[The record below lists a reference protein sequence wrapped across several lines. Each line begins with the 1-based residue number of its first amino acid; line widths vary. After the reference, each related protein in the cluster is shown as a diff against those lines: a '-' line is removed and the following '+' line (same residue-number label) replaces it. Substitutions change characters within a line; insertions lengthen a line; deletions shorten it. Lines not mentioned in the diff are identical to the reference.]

1 MVSPP
6 RWIIAS
12 NRLPYSYDADTHAL
26 QLSSGGLV
34 TAITGI
40 HGDEEKVWVGAVLSS
55 EIDHWRHADVP
66 ASKHLAIDMVEVED
80 QTYDRYY
87 NGFSNDVLWPLF
99 HYLSERVQFRHD
111 DWRAYQTVNRLFAE
125 KIAQIA
131 KPNDLIWIHDFHLML
146 VPSYLKALRDDLTIG
161 WFLHIPFPS
170 SELFME
176 LPVREALLEG
186 VLQSDLAGFHDYG
199 YVRHFSSTV
208 KRILGVDTNL
218 FAITY
223 EQHQTVLGVFPVS
236 IDYHYFATAAEST
249 AVQALAKRYQLT
261 DFVFLGVDRLDY
273 TKGVE
278 FKLESF
284 YCLLKS
290 KPELHGKVSLI
301 QVAVPTRQDVEAY
314 AQLRTR
320 VEQLVSEING
330 QYATPTWTPIHY
342 LYHSVSFDEL
352 LALYRAASSLVVSS
366 RRDGMNLVALEY
378 IASQSLADPGT
389 VMLSEFAGAK
399 SLLSRSVSIN
409 PHDIEGTALQMA
421 CVMLLT
427 VDERRAAIQQM
438 QDFLQH
444 YTATDWGQSF
454 MTKLM
459 QVDQLQK
466 SHYPV
471 LVYQLPSFA
480 DTLQAIFADQS
491 PCLVLDYDGTLV
503 GICQHPSEAAITNKV
518 RSIITKL
525 VQYGCMVLIISGR
538 DQAFLAEQFAGLPV
552 YLAAEHGAMFYD
564 QVTWRCLVS
573 QDIATWYQHTL
584 EIMSYY
590 TKLVPESLI
599 EDKSFG
605 LAWHYRQS
613 PAAFAQYQAL
623 KLSDELQQGLFGTSA
638 RIVHGKKVLEVCAIE
653 ANKGVFLQW
662 FLKHY
667 HPQAVGLIMGDD
679 RTDEDMFS
687 VADPERM
694 VSIKVGL
701 GMSSAQYRLPNQGD
715 VLKLLQ
721 LLS

>member
-1 MVSPP
+1 MSP

-12 NRLPYSYDADTHAL
+12 NRLPYAFNTDTHEL
-26 QLSSGGLV
+26 EMSNGGLV

-55 EIDHWRHADVP
+55 EIEHWRQ
-66 ASKHLAIDMVEVED
+66 SKIPHSKSLSVDMVEVED
-80 QTYDRYY
+80 NAYDHYY

-111 DWRAYQTVNRLFAE
+111 DWHAYQVVNRLFAE
-125 KIAQIA
+125 KIAAIA
-131 KPNDLIWIHDFHLML
+131 QPNDLIWIHDFHLML

-176 LPVREALLEG
+176 LPVRETLLEG

-199 YVRHFSSTV
+199 YVRHFSNAV

-218 FAITY
+218 FSITY
-223 EQHQTVLGVFPVS
+223 QQHQTTLGVFPVS
-236 IDYHYFATAAEST
+236 IDYDQFSSS
-249 AVQALAKRYQLT
+249 AKSDVVKSLSQQYQLT

-278 FKLESF
+278 LKLESF
-284 YCLLKS
+284 YRLLKAH
-290 KPELHGKVSLI
+290 PELHGKVSLI

-314 AQLRTR
+314 IQLRTR

-330 QYATPTWTPIHY
+330 QYATPNWTPIHY
-342 LYHSVSFDEL
+342 LYHGVNFEEL
-352 LALYRAASSLVVSS
+352 IALYRAASCLVVSS
-366 RRDGMNLVALEY
+366 RRDGMNLVSLEY
-378 IASQSLADPGT
+378 IASQSLDNPGI

-399 SLLSRSVSIN
+399 ALLSKAVSIN
-409 PHDIEGTALQMA
+409 PHDIEGTAQQMVR
-421 CVMLLT
+421 VMSFTLN
-427 VDERRAAIQQM
+427 ERCAAIQQM
-438 QDFLQH
+438 QAFLQD

-454 MTKLM
+454 MTKLK

-466 SHYPV
+466 SYHPV
-471 LVYQLPSFA
+471 QVDQISMFA
-480 DTLQAIFADQS
+480 RKLHEKFSGQS

-503 GICQHPSEAAITNKV
+503 GICQHPSEAIINRAMHSAIA
-518 RSIITKL
+518 R
-525 VQYGCMVLIISGR
+525 LIDQGYTIVIVSGR
-538 DQAFLAEQFAGLPV
+538 DQDFLAEQFNGLPV
-552 YLAAEHGAMFYD
+552 YLAAEHGAMFFD
-564 QVTWRCLVS
+564 KSSWQCLAS
-573 QDIATWYQHTL
+573 QDKSIWYQHTL

-590 TKLVPESLI
+590 TKLVPESFI
-599 EDKSFG
+599 EEKNFG

-623 KLSDELQQGLFGTSA
+623 KLSDELQQGLFATAA
-638 RIVHGKKVLEVCAIE
+638 RIVHGKKVIEVCATE

-662 FLKHY
+662 FLQQY
-667 HPQAVGLIMGDD
+667 SVSAVGLIMGDD
-679 RTDEDMFS
+679 RTDEDMFA
-687 VADPERM
+687 VGDPERM

-701 GMSSAQYRLPNQGD
+701 GMSSAQYRLPSQND

-721 LLS
+721 LL